1 MYGRIYRPI
10 SVYPGVPYVI
20 LLRAIENLPKRY
32 VIGYVGRTVTGG
44 PLCVQA
50 AYIIECYW
58 MPFDFLF
65 LHIIIVHGLLA
76 HGRDYVG

>member
-32 VIGYVGRTVTGG
+32 VIGYVGRTVTGD

-76 HGRDYVG
+76 HGWDYVG